1 MFDKDQ
7 QSSNLKLP
15 SLRGVEVRGV
25 EPSQD
30 MCLASRETAK
40 GMLKGIIARRESELR
55 NLKGLHAALPESM
68 GPGADE
74 ALWAIL
80 CSYR

>member
-7 QSSNLKLP
+7 SSSNLKSP
-15 SLRGVEVRGV
+15 SSHGVEVRGV

-30 MCLASRETAK
+30 MCLASRETARS
-40 GMLKGIIARRESELR
+40 MLKGIISRRESELR
-55 NLKGLHAALPESM
+55 NLKGLHASLPESM

-74 ALWAIL
+74 ALWSIL
-80 CSYR
+80 CNYR